1 MQNDGSK
8 LISGAAKPDL
18 ETWSIEEESA
28 WTTKY
33 EGMMGQFHIVI
44 QRVGWIYLLG
54 QCLDNGGLLQH
65 IPVYGQRKS
74 LQNGIHLPY
83 SQAVFIK
90 NTSRQKSWG
99 VYY

>member
-44 QRVGWIYLLG
+44 QS
-54 QCLDNGGLLQH
+54 GLN
-65 IPVYGQRKS
+65 IFAGTV
-74 LQNGIHLPY
+74 
-83 SQAVFIK
+83 
-90 NTSRQKSWG
+90 SR
-99 VYY
+99 